1 MGTTCRILA
10 ALVVACAVAIV
21 GTPSGAQ
28 STRTLSVTPDTD
40 LVDGDVVALHGTGFT
55 PSSTVFFCQGV
66 EEGSPGQEDC
76 GVPFQS
82 ATADASGEFDATYTV
97 RRFITPPSVGAEI
110 DCAQPSANCRFG
122 ASDAIFPTADTVAFA
137 PIAFAPQPPR
147 TVTVT
152 PDTNLVDGDVVA
164 LRGSGFTPGD
174 TIDFCQGVQA
184 GQSGA
189 PGAPCGAPE
198 LSAQVDATGEFAANY
213 TVQRFVSRLAPVM
226 MDCAAPSASCTLN
239 FFTLGGGFARRVPI
253 TFGPQAPV
261 PQISGTVTDP
271 QGAPVPGVDVW
282 AYTPSDTW
290 VGSLQTVTDAQ
301 GSYEFAQV
309 EPGVEYRILFRS
321 AAGSGLAS
329 EWFEDQPG
337 RQIAARI
344 ALSAAEFVEADAQLD
359 QAGAVSGAV
368 ADAND
373 NPASGVQV
381 LVFCPGDTWVG
392 SYASSTASDGTYAIG
407 DIRAADCRVVFVPPA
422 GSGLAPEWFDDA
434 PSRSLA
440 TDITVSPPQTVV
452 GIDAQLDETG
462 AISGSVTDANGTP
475 VSGVEVWA
483 FDPGDGFLG
492 FDATSTTADGGYA
505 IGNLRPGNYRVV
517 FRPPTESGLASE
529 WFDDAPHRSLATDIT
544 VSPGQTAAGIDAQ
557 LANGP

>member
-1 MGTTCRILA
+1 MGTACRIVA
-10 ALVVACAVAIV
+10 SLVVACAVAIV

-28 STRTLSVTPDTD
+28 STRALTVTPDTN

-66 EEGSPGQEDC
+66 EEGTPGQEDC

-82 ATADASGEFDATYTV
+82 ATADATGEFDATYTV

-122 ASDAIFPTADTVAFA
+122 ASDSIFPTADTVAFA

-152 PDTNLVDGDVVA
+152 PDTDLVDGDVVA
-164 LRGSGFTPGD
+164 LGGSGFTPGD
-174 TIDFCQGVQA
+174 TINFCQGVQA
-184 GQSGA
+184 GQ

-198 LSAQVDATGEFAANY
+198 LSAQVDATGEFAASY
-213 TVQRFVSRLAPVM
+213 TVRRFISRNPGVM
-226 MDCAAPSASCTLN
+226 MDCAAPLANCTLI

-253 TFGPQAPV
+253 TFAPQAPV
-261 PQISGTVTDP
+261 PQISGIVTDP

-329 EWFEDQPG
+329 EWFDDRPN
-337 RQIAARI
+337 RQGAAGI
-344 ALSAAEFVEADAQLD
+344 TLSDAEFVEANAQLD
-359 QAGAVSGAV
+359 QAGAMSGSV
-368 ADAND
+368 TDANG

-392 SYASSTASDGTYAIG
+392 SYGSSTASDGTYAIG
-407 DIRAADCRVVFVPPA
+407 DLRPADCRVVFVPPA
-422 GSGLAPEWFDDA
+422 GSGLATEWFDDA
-434 PSRSLA
+434 PTRSLA
-440 TDITVSPPQTVV
+440 TDVTVSPAQTVV

-462 AISGSVTDANGTP
+462 AISGSVTDANGNP

-483 FDPGDGFLG
+483 FDPGDGFFG
-492 FDATSTTADGGYA
+492 FDGGYA
-505 IGNLRPGNYRVV
+505 INLRPANYRVV
-517 FRPPTESGLASE
+517 FRPPTESGLAPE
-529 WFDDAPHRSLATDIT
+529 WFDDAANRSLATDIT
-544 VSPGQTAAGIDAQ
+544 VSPGQTVAGVDAQ
-557 LANGP
+557 LANRP